1 MGIAG
6 SGGGGIKTA
15 PVLTIAKKWVF
26 SAHHDSVTVPRAE
39 RLTSALVRQIGSAAS
54 LLDVGAGDGVI
65 AKKVGERVGAERVE
79 GVDVLLRP
87 KRVIRVREYD
97 GTSLPFESGAFE
109 VVTISDV
116 LHHCEDPEAV
126 LRECLRVA
134 ERLVVIKDHF
144 AFGKMSRRLLHLMDV
159 VGNARDGIP
168 SPGRYFEPHEWVAMI
183 ERANGRILGLEWP
196 LAMHEWP
203 WRLVVRPGLHF
214 VAKVEPRR

>member
-1 MGIAG
+1 MIAM
-6 SGGGGIKTA
+6 
-15 PVLTIAKKWVF
+15 AKRLAF
-26 SAHHDSVTVPRAE
+26 STHHASVTLPRAE
-39 RLTSALVRQIGSAAS
+39 RLAVALARQIGRASS

-65 AKKVGERVGAERVE
+65 AKRVGEAVGAERIE

-87 KRVIRVREYD
+87 KRVIEVREYD
-97 GTSLPFESGAFE
+97 GTNLPFADRSFE

-116 LHHCEDPEAV
+116 LHHCEHPETV

-134 ERLVVIKDHF
+134 DRLVVIKDHF
-144 AFGKMSRRLLHLMDV
+144 AYGPLSRRLLHLMDV
-159 VGNARDGIP
+159 VGNARDGVP

-183 ERANGRILGLEWP
+183 EGAKGRIVGLERP

-214 VAKVEPRR
+214 VAKVEPRERG